1 MIPHNLPYLE
11 PVQSHVPYICDW
23 TFIVWNHLIPN
34 NLRLVET
41 SNKKFVSRQF
51 YTKNPFSSSFFIIK
65 KKKKKLILILRI
77 DVFVY
82 QKTWIDV
89 FVWTSQKNNIC
100 MIQNSKCNYINQVHT
115 RETNNLIILLL
126 WPGESSTPVLEIL
139 EILVKNSYNT

>member
-41 SNKKFVSRQF
+41 SNKKFVSRQL

-65 KKKKKLILILRI
+65 KKNFWYWYYELMFLFIKKHELMFSFEPL
-77 DVFVY
+77 
-82 QKTWIDV
+82 
-89 FVWTSQKNNIC
+89 KNNIC

-139 EILVKNSYNT
+139 EILVINPYNT

>member
-65 KKKKKLILILRI
+65 KKKFWYWYYELMFLFIKKHELMFSFEPL
-77 DVFVY
+77 
-82 QKTWIDV
+82 
-89 FVWTSQKNNIC
+89 KNNIC

-139 EILVKNSYNT
+139 EILVINPYNT

>member
-41 SNKKFVSRQF
+41 SNKKFVSRQL

-65 KKKKKLILILRI
+65 KKKI
-77 DVFVY
+77 DVDTTNWCFCLS
-82 QKTWIDV
+82 KKHELM
-89 FVWTSQKNNIC
+89 FSFEPLKNNIC

-139 EILVKNSYNT
+139 EILVINPYNT